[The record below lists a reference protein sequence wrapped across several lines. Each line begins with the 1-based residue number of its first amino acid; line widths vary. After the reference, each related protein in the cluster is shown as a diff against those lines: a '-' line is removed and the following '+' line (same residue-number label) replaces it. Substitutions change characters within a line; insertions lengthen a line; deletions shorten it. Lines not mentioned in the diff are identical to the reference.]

1 MSECRNTMAGW
12 VVGLTTVGL
21 GLTLLAGPPAAAR
34 AAAGGDPGADS
45 QEQGDDLWDYL
56 GARPMRLTASTG
68 VDYTSGDYGSGAKS
82 TVLYVPTA
90 VKLEIEPLVFKL
102 TVPWMRV
109 DGDVV
114 LIGDQPV
121 PVPVA
126 GGSRSGVG
134 DLVLAVG
141 YVYYPTKDFLPLTEF
156 TTKFKFGTADETR
169 GLGTGETDYTLQ
181 LDLSKGF
188 GPLTPFVTGGY
199 RFVGSPP
206 GLDLRNKAFATGGLT
221 VRLSRQ
227 VFLGVAY
234 DWSQSSAR
242 TRSDSHELSPFATFK
257 LGRHFAIDPYAVIG
271 LSTNSPDWGAGL
283 QLRLIYDN

>member
-1 MSECRNTMAGW
+1 MLEGRNSMTAWMAGLTA
-12 VVGLTTVGL
+12 VGLA
-21 GLTLLAGPPAAAR
+21 LTLLAGPPATAQ
-34 AAAGGDPGADS
+34 AAAGADS
-45 QEQGDDLWDYL
+45 AADGQDGGDDLWDYL
-56 GARPMRLTASTG
+56 GSRPMRLTASTG
-68 VDYTSGDYGSGAKS
+68 IDYTSGDYGSGAKS
-82 TVLYVPTA
+82 KVLYVPTA
-90 VKLEIEPLVFKL
+90 VKLELEPLVFKL
-102 TVPWMRV
+102 TVPWLRV

-114 LIGDQPV
+114 LIGDQPI
-121 PVPVA
+121 PVPVS

-134 DLVLAVG
+134 DVVLSAG
-141 YVYYPTKDFLPLTEF
+141 YVYYPKNDFLPLTEF

-206 GLDLRNKAFATGGLT
+206 GFDLRNKAFATAGLT

-227 VFLGVAY
+227 VFLGAAY

-242 TRSDSHELSPFATFK
+242 GRGDAHELSPFATFK
-257 LGRHFAIDPYAVIG
+257 LGRHVAIDPYAVVG
-271 LSTNSPDWGAGL
+271 LSTNSPDWGGGL